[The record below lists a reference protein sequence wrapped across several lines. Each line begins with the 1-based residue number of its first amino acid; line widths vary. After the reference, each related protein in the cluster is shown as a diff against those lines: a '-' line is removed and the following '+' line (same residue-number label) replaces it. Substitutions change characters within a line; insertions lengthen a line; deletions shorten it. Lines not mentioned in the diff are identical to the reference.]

1 MIAFEIINRNVVV
14 VVNAVSSYNNCTI
27 FIYNKFYMLL
37 YVYANLNLCTKNV
50 SNIIYYKDT

>member
-1 MIAFEIINRNVVV
+1 MIAFEIINRNVVVVV

-50 SNIIYYKDT
+50 SNIIDI